1 MLRGAGVAKL
11 ADLRAGRHSRGAS
24 LDSDNLE
31 EARIIMFDRRSR
43 RARVWLVAVL
53 CGAATI
59 ASGRVAAQSVVTDRE
74 QIRVWMYWPA
84 TRLRGLRDV
93 SLTLQ
98 R

>member
-1 MLRGAGVAKL
+1 
-11 ADLRAGRHSRGAS
+11 
-24 LDSDNLE
+24 
-31 EARIIMFDRRSR
+31 
-43 RARVWLVAVL
+43 VWLFVVL
-53 CGAATI
+53 GGAATI